1 MSRQEGRIIRGVG
14 GFYYVDTPEGVVECK
29 ARGRFRI
36 RGGKPLVGDLV
47 QWEKQSDGT
56 GFVTDI
62 APRKNAL
69 IRPPVSNLDQLV
81 IVLSQA
87 PPQTDLFLVDKVIA
101 IGESKGIE
109 PILCINKWD
118 LVPAEE
124 WRQLYERAGFTV
136 LPVSAQTGLGI
147 DRLRACLAG
156 KISAFTGNSA
166 VGKSSLLNR
175 LTGQASMPVGEM
187 SKIQRGRHTTRHVEL
202 WPIDGGYIADTPG
215 FSAFDTGQMDLVYKD
230 QLPETFREFAPYLDR
245 CRFTGCAH
253 VKEKD
258 CAVRRA
264 VEEGAI
270 APSRYESYCKLYETV
285 RQIPDWQ
292 KP

>member
-156 KISAFTGNSA
+156 KISAFTG
-166 VGKSSLLNR
+166 
-175 LTGQASMPVGEM
+175 QASMPVGEM

>member
-1 MSRQEGRIIRGVG
+1 MSGQEGRIIKGIG

-36 RGGKPLVGDLV
+36 RGGKPMVGDWV
-47 QWEKQSDGT
+47 RWERQPDGT
-56 GFVTDI
+56 GFLTEL
-62 APRKNAL
+62 APRKNSL

-87 PPQTDLFLVDKVIA
+87 APQTDLFLVDKVIA
-101 IGESKGIE
+101 IGENKGIE

-124 WRQLYERAGFTV
+124 WRQLYEKAGFTV
-136 LPVSAQTGLGI
+136 LAVSAQTGLGVEE
-147 DRLRACLAG
+147 LRGCLEG
-156 KISAFTGNSA
+156 KLSAFTGNSG
-166 VGKSSLLNR
+166 VGKSSLLNQ
-175 LTGQASMPVGEM
+175 LNQAQSMPVGEI

-202 WPIDGGYIADTPG
+202 WPVGGGYIADTPG
-215 FSAFDTGQMDLVYKD
+215 FSAFDTEQMDLVYKED
-230 QLPETFREFAPYLDR
+230 LPDSFREFTPYLGR

-264 VEEGAI
+264 VEEGEI
-270 APSRYESYCKLYETV
+270 APSRYESYCRLYESV
-285 RQIPDWQ
+285 RQIQDWQ